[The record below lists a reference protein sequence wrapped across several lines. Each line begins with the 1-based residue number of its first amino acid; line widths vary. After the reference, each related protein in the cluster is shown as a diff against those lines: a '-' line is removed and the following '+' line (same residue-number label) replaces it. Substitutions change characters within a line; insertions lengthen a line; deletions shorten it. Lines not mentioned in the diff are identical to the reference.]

1 MFIKKAPLH
10 NYVYDKTLSVFAT
23 DIDDLI
29 QILTDES
36 QNVSDWI
43 KLNQKIVNPENV
55 EDMFNFK
62 KENALPR
69 NLNLQINNTEISPQS
84 SVELPGVT
92 INNDLKCNQHC
103 SRLCK
108 SAECQLDALFRLE
121 SYLIY
126 EQKKVLNESFICAN
140 FNYCSLVWQ
149 FCT

>member
-1 MFIKKAPLH
+1 M
-10 NYVYDKTLSVFAT
+10 FAT

-103 SRLCK
+103 SPLCK